1 MGKDEE
7 DDETNNNSKKNKRK
21 ENIND
26 DDDNIPKEK
35 NIGTSN
41 NIRDKTVYQ
50 STNEIPYFKK

>member
-7 DDETNNNSKKNKRK
+7 DEETNNNIKKKKRK

-26 DDDNIPKEK
+26 DDNIPIEK